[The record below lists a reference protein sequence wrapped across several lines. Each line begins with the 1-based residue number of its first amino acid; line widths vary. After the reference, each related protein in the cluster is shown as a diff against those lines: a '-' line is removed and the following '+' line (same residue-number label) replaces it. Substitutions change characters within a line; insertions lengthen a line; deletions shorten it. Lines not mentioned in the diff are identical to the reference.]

1 MSVSDEFLFGPL
13 FECPGDNVGGHFGAI
28 WTILAVRASIW
39 TPRGPKK
46 PLLGDPLDPQA
57 GIKYNLV
64 VSMDPF
70 WVSSGDRFAPNQGK
84 KLKSRRSGG
93 PLVQVLG

>member
-1 MSVSDEFLFGPL
+1 MFLLFWPN
-13 FECPGDNVGGHFGAI
+13 FECPGDHFGGNFGAI
-28 WTILAVRASIW
+28 LAILAVQASIW

-57 GIKYNLV
+57 GLKCDLV
-64 VSMDPF
+64 ISMAPF

-84 KLKSRRSGG
+84 SVKSRRSGG